1 MNARVKAK
9 NNEPNVMML
18 YPKAML
24 TNVTESSLS
33 VINSKINLD
42 VTITKKTINRY
53 LKDVFQ

>member
-9 NNEPNVMML
+9 NNEPIVMML

-24 TNVTESSLS
+24 VSVTESALS
-33 VINSKINLD
+33 VINSRISLD

-53 LKDVFQ
+53 LKDVLQ

>member
-9 NNEPNVMML
+9 NNEPKVMML
-18 YPKAML
+18 YPTAML

-33 VINSKINLD
+33 VINSKISLD